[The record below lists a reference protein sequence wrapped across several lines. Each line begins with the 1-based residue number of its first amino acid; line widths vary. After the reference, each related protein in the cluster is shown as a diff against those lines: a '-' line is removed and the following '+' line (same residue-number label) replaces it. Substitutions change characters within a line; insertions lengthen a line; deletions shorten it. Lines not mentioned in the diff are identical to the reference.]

1 MGLPPHPR
9 ADPDRPDRRARR
21 TPSPLPERLRDGLAA
36 ERILEDPTTDGVLV
50 LHDGHVVLER
60 YARGMRPDDVHL
72 MQSVSKSITGT
83 LAGIIIDN
91 GALAPEDLVT
101 AIVPE
106 LAGSSFDGAT
116 VRDLLDMRAG
126 TRFDETYD
134 DPQSDIRASEAQF
147 RWAPG
152 TPPAADAIAYLRTL
166 QNHREHG
173 GRFEYRSILT
183 DVLGL
188 VLHRAAGAP
197 LAELIGTHLWGP
209 MGAET
214 DAQVTVDGAG
224 FAVADGGICVSLRDL
239 ARFGRARRRRRR
251 RDRPAGV
258 AHRHPRGRAGLR
270 GRVRPERARRRPAR
284 RPLPQPVVGPRGRRR
299 PGRRRHPR
307 PVLHGRPPHEDR
319 ARRAVDVAHVA
330 GRDAPR
336 RRPRRVRT
344 RPCSSSPS
352 GPPPPVRVPAV
363 TSGERDESDRGAT
376 TPSAACSRSPTASS
390 RSR

>member
-1 MGLPPHPR
+1 MTTITINNWQ
-9 ADPDRPDRRARR
+9 DPNNTWWGYRHIRELIPTARIASAAA
-21 TPSPLPERLRDGLAA
+21 PSPLPERLRDGLAA

-83 LAGIIIDN
+83 LAGIIINN
-91 GALAPEDLVT
+91 GKLAPDDLVT

-166 QNHREHG
+166 SNHREHH

-239 ARFGRARRRRRR
+239 ARFGRLVADGGAGIVPPEWLTDTRAGAPDSAAAFAQSEHADAQPGGHYRNQWWV
-251 RDRPAGV
+251 PAGGDVLV
-258 AHRHPRGRAGLR
+258 AVGIHGQFCMVDHPTRT
-270 GRVRPERARRRPAR
+270 
-284 RPLPQPVVGPRGRRR
+284 
-299 PGRRRHPR
+299 
-307 PVLHGRPPHEDR
+307 VLAVQSTWPTSLDET
-319 ARRAVDVAHVA
+319 RRAAVHQAFHETVAQLA
-330 GRDAPR
+330 
-336 RRPRRVRT
+336 
-344 RPCSSSPS
+344 
-352 GPPPPVRVPAV
+352 
-363 TSGERDESDRGAT
+363 
-376 TPSAACSRSPTASS
+376 
-390 RSR
+390 